1 MTVMDIRHEKSKFS
15 RSRRTFLKR
24 LWLAGAVL
32 SLSAPSSAK
41 RVLPVEDRVTEAL
54 QDVHC
59 LLAEMYGGTWIVTR
73 DNDFVLFRCLP
84 QPNGVS
90 E

>member
-1 MTVMDIRHEKSKFS
+1 MTVMDSRYEKSKFS

-24 LWLAGAVL
+24 LWLTGAVL
-32 SLSAPSSAK
+32 SLPAPSSAK
-41 RVLPVEDRVTEAL
+41 CVLPVEDRVAEAL

-59 LLAEMYGGTWIVTR
+59 LLAEMHGGTWTVTR
-73 DNDFVLFRCLP
+73 DKDFVLFRCLP

-90 E
+90 A